1 VECWVTWFIVALP
14 SALRP
19 SERKLQGEQQT
30 NESDEQGP
38 KLIGFIPPAAIA
50 ADAPG
55 W

>member
-1 VECWVTWFIVALP
+1 MLGDLVHSRFAKRFAP
-14 SALRP
+14 
-19 SERKLQGEQQT
+19 ERREIAGEQQT

-50 ADAPG
+50 TDAPG